1 MKDKDVYVNLFMSNE
16 ADLEVGKESVV
27 LEQQTR
33 YPWDG
38 DVAVSVK
45 KNKAGEFAMKI
56 RIPGWVRGQVV
67 PSDLYRYSDGKR
79 LGYSVKVNG
88 QPVESELQDG
98 YFTIERQWKKG
109 DKVEVHFDME
119 PRVVKAHAKVEADRG
134 RVAVERGP
142 LVYCA
147 EWPDNDFDIMSVL
160 VNRRPPVRDGG
171 ETGHAL
177 RPDGNQD
184 GCAGVGL

>member
-1 MKDKDVYVNLFMSNE
+1 M
-16 ADLEVGKESVV
+16 GSVS
-27 LEQQTR
+27 
-33 YPWDG
+33 P
-38 DVAVSVK
+38 VSYTH
-45 KNKAGEFAMKI
+45 
-56 RIPGWVRGQVV
+56 
-67 PSDLYRYSDGKR
+67 LYSDGKR

-98 YFTIERQWKKG
+98 YFTIERRWKKG

-160 VNRRPPVRDGG
+160 VDVYKRQGLPYLSKYRWHLFSAFLCNLSRFWRESANGFRVFIIPYRVSGTVCATLGCGMQQNVRQKAMAVRPVFM
-171 ETGHAL
+171 L
-177 RPDGNQD
+177 
-184 GCAGVGL
+184 

>member
-1 MKDKDVYVNLFMSNE
+1 MS
-16 ADLEVGKESVV
+16 L

-98 YFTIERQWKKG
+98 YFTIERRWKKG

-160 VNRRPPVRDGG
+160 VNRRPQFETVEKPDLLCGLTEIKTGG
-171 ETGHAL
+171 
-177 RPDGNQD
+177 
-184 GCAGVGL
+184 AGVGL